1 MVFQYNPLDHHIEVV
16 DRELVVTV
24 CRLSMLSP
32 RIRYNVHDAGGN
44 RSLRDVVDVCRDFGL
59 DPMSVE
65 TPDHRPPIRLPIM
78 WVHGRSDSTI
88 SYMGANIYPEDVEQ
102 AIFAD
107 TDLGGRLGAFCLE
120 LREIGGGAVRPC
132 VHVEVTDRGADDRLI
147 VDSLRRAVV
156 ARLERNSRDFQAA
169 VAEIRRPRTF
179 SSNCTNL
186 VRGHSPRTASGSSA
200 ATSFRA
206 PDPPLAGHQPGL
218 GTRTTSSARRFDQ
231 AADCGA
237 YPTR

>member
-1 MVFQYNPLDHHIEVV
+1 
-16 DRELVVTV
+16 
-24 CRLSMLSP
+24 
-32 RIRYNVHDAGGN
+32 
-44 RSLRDVVDVCRDFGL
+44 
-59 DPMSVE
+59 
-65 TPDHRPPIRLPIM
+65 M

-169 VAEIRRPRTF
+169 VAENPSTADFLVELHEPGQGPFAENSQRIKRRYIIP
-179 SSNCTNL
+179 
-186 VRGHSPRTASGSSA
+186 SA
-200 ATSFRA
+200 
-206 PDPPLAGHQPGL
+206 
-218 GTRTTSSARRFDQ
+218 
-231 AADCGA
+231 
-237 YPTR
+237 